1 MIASRKSR
9 GRRGFT
15 LIELLITIVIVGI
28 LTAVAYP
35 AYVQYIVRAKRSAAE
50 SFILGVASRQEQYN
64 LDARQYATTMTILGA
79 TSIPAE
85 VSSNYT
91 VTLAADNSAAPP
103 TYTVTATPSA
113 SQLSQDAKCATL
125 TINQSGTKGIS
136 GSGTVATCW

>member
-1 MIASRKSR
+1 MVLTRKAN
-9 GRRGFT
+9 GRSGFT
-15 LIELLITIVIVGI
+15 LIELLVTMVIVGI

-35 AYVQYIVRAKRSAAE
+35 SYLQYIVRAKRSAAE
-50 SFILGVASRQEQYN
+50 SFILDLASRQEQYN
-64 LDARQYATTMTILGA
+64 LDARQYATTMTVLGA

-91 VTLAADNSAAPP
+91 VTLTADNSAAPP

-125 TINQSGTKGIS
+125 TINQSGAKGIS